1 MKMKNKIFLILSSMA
16 LSLFLS
22 SCLTSNTEVIE
33 EYADNSI
40 NDVAGVW
47 YRYITTEGGTSTREV
62 LVKVEL
68 DGITKTIDKEA
79 RKVMIRVAPSE
90 SRLNSIPDPAR
101 SKMGIDNVAVVVVL
115 PTAARIFPIGDAPK
129 LGTNGDWSKP
139 NKYMVQAANGD
150 QAEWTIHITE
160 FIK

>member
-1 MKMKNKIFLILSSMA
+1 MKMKNKILLILSSMA
-16 LSLFLS
+16 LSLSLS
-22 SCLTSNTEVIE
+22 SCLTSNTEMIE

-47 YRYITTEGGTSTREV
+47 YRYITTERESSTREV

-68 DGITKTIDKEA
+68 NGITKTIDKEA
-79 RKVMIRVAPSE
+79 RKVTIRVAPTAA
-90 SRLNSIPDPAR
+90 RLNSIPEPAR
-101 SKMGIDNVAVVVVL
+101 SQLGIKNVAVVVAL
-115 PTAARIFPIGDAPK
+115 PTATRIFPIGDAPK

-139 NKYMVQAANGD
+139 NKYVVQAANGD

>member
-1 MKMKNKIFLILSSMA
+1 MKKNIVSVLSGMA
-16 LSLFLS
+16 LAFALT
-22 SCLTSNTEVIE
+22 SCLTSNTEIIE

-40 NDVAGVW
+40 NEVAGVW
-47 YRYITTEGGTSTREV
+47 YRYVTTPSSASTREV

-68 DGITKTIDKEA
+68 NGITRTIDKEA
-79 RKVMIRVAPSE
+79 RIVSIRVAPTAG
-90 SRLNSIPDPAR
+90 RLNSIPEPAR
-101 SKMGIDNVAVVVVL
+101 NQLGIDNVAVVVVL
-115 PTAARIFPIGDAPK
+115 PTAARIFPIGDSPK
-129 LGTNGDWSKP
+129 LGVNGDWSKP